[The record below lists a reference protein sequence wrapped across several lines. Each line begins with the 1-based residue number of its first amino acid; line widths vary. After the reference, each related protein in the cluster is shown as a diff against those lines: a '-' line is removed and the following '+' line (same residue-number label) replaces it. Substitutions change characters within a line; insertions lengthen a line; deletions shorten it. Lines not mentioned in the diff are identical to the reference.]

1 MDSYAP
7 LLERLRVPQPS
18 MQRLAVIS
26 IFEKLATAPSYL
38 NADSNPGRD
47 AISKCLHSNS
57 PAVVDQSVRELCR
70 FVKDSKMDVSR
81 ALLELQSSLEG
92 TNSRFVDVFVKGIGF
107 VVRFGFENHS
117 TFCMDSADTHPFVNV
132 LSCRMEVQS
141 ELVKQVLLFT
151 TQSKQLGV
159 VKVCKFLRPFLSYA
173 ILRTPFSDMSLAFVM
188 HLISLMASI
197 CCSFPVDA
205 LPIMKLLTEC
215 LKYLPLKSVK
225 DFNDFNCIVGY
236 IADAYTVILR
246 HLVAAESQV
255 IREAQ
260 LCGVELLETIFSL
273 STDIHKHSSGMEPI
287 NKLSK
292 HLLLEQ
298 KDMGLSYVPELSSL
312 LLSLFLILIQS
323 ELEHEQLSTLKLITF
338 LVKWKNDSGTSLGR
352 VACCVSEELLF
363 IIPVVNL
370 VSSPCKSVKVA
381 ATDLLVL
388 LEKHLV
394 NLLNSPKL
402 ELTMPGELLHVSR
415 LEDIILRLL
424 QHLLMQDQPSLCST
438 FFLRFAPGGKTDVEG
453 MHDQPELWVTQL
465 REYSLQIVERRKSSL
480 PVSLSQEV
488 FMIVSGEMC
497 YRHFSCYWHF
507 GS

>member
-1 MDSYAP
+1 M
-7 LLERLRVPQPS
+7 
-18 MQRLAVIS
+18 
-26 IFEKLATAPSYL
+26 
-38 NADSNPGRD
+38 
-47 AISKCLHSNS
+47 
-57 PAVVDQSVRELCR
+57 
-70 FVKDSKMDVSR
+70 
-81 ALLELQSSLEG
+81 
-92 TNSRFVDVFVKGIGF
+92 
-107 VVRFGFENHS
+107 
-117 TFCMDSADTHPFVNV
+117 
-132 LSCRMEVQS
+132 
-141 ELVKQVLLFT
+141 
-151 TQSKQLGV
+151 
-159 VKVCKFLRPFLSYA
+159 
-173 ILRTPFSDMSLAFVM
+173 
-188 HLISLMASI
+188 
-197 CCSFPVDA
+197 
-205 LPIMKLLTEC
+205 
-215 LKYLPLKSVK
+215 
-225 DFNDFNCIVGY
+225 
-236 IADAYTVILR
+236 
-246 HLVAAESQV
+246 
-255 IREAQ
+255 
-260 LCGVELLETIFSL
+260 
-273 STDIHKHSSGMEPI
+273 
-287 NKLSK
+287 
-292 HLLLEQ
+292 
-298 KDMGLSYVPELSSL
+298 
-312 LLSLFLILIQS
+312 
-323 ELEHEQLSTLKLITF
+323 
-338 LVKWKNDSGTSLGR
+338 
-352 VACCVSEELLF
+352 SEELLF